1 MSDEAPELAD
11 AAEFGARYAGAVGV
25 GEHPPGGHHE
35 LETLEREHI
44 EHKHAFGARSADE
57 SHAAHEHEEI
67 PDSIR
72 RYLIPGE
79 EHALAFREHW
89 AALGWQA
96 AVFFAGLA
104 AAIVLNLVVYYH
116 RPVLPAAAT
125 WVHVIWLGF
134 LAVACWYACLAAAW
148 HAKWIVITP
157 VRLVVIS
164 GILMRKVQPLPM
176 KRVRDMQL
184 ERDFPGRILGYGTL
198 RTESLGTD
206 HALSRI
212 DFVPD
217 PDRVYG
223 TIWGILLPTKG
234 VSPMPDEVS

>member
-1 MSDEAPELAD
+1 VSDEAPELAD
-11 AAEFGARYAGAVGV
+11 AAETAARYAGAVGV
-25 GEHPPGGHHE
+25 GEVPPGRFHW
-35 LETLEREHI
+35 LETPPREHI
-44 EHKHAFGARSADE
+44 EHKHAFGARTSDQAP
-57 SHAAHEHEEI
+57 AVHEHDEI

-96 AVFFAGLA
+96 AAFFAALA
-104 AAIVLNLVVYYH
+104 AAIVLNLLVYFH
-116 RPVLPAAAT
+116 RPILPAAAT

-134 LAVACWYACLAAAW
+134 LAVACWYAGLAAAW
-148 HAKWIVITP
+148 HVKWIVITP

-184 ERDFPGRILGYGTL
+184 ERDFWGRVLGFGTL

-206 HALSRI
+206 HALSVVR
-212 DFVPD
+212 FVPD

-223 TIWGILLPTKG
+223 VIWGILLPTKG
-234 VSPMPDEVS
+234 VSPMPDEVN